1 MILRNGEYP
10 RSEDAHK
17 HGGHG
22 VFAVETLLTRAQL
35 NRAGRLFAR
44 GTLAPG
50 DSVGMHTHRDDLEL
64 CYFLQGRGLVREPD
78 GEMEVGPGDSNLVL
92 PGQAHEV
99 VNIGQEPLVYLAVV
113 LFPDGAPQAA
123 PSCETDEK
131 SV

>member
-1 MILRNGEYP
+1 MILKNGDYP
-10 RSEDAHK
+10 RSEDARK

-22 VFAVETLLTRAQL
+22 VFAVETILTRAQL
-35 NRAGRLFAR
+35 KRAGRLFAR

-50 DSVGMHTHRDDLEL
+50 DSVGMHTHLSDLEL

-78 GEMEVGPGDSNLVL
+78 GETEVGPGDSNLVL

-99 VNIGQEPLVYLAVV
+99 VNIGQEPLIYLAVV
-113 LFPDGAPQAA
+113 LFPDGAAQTA